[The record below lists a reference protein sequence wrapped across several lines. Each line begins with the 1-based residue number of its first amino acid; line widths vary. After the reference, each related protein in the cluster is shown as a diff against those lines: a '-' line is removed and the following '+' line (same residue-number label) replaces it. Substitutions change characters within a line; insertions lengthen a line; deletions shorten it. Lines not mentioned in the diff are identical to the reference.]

1 MEHDISLG
9 FLFKTLKRCWI
20 VMVIVALVAAIIVG
34 VAVSLFIPK
43 KYSSSVEFY
52 VVNTNTSYDY
62 TTSSLLAASE
72 YLINDY
78 VKIIKSDAILEL
90 VARRLDENKAL
101 EKLNEGKEKKDQVT
115 LETVDEA
122 QLQATIDKFS
132 AEERADVTKLR
143 SMISSSSEESTSLFT
158 IKVTHTDPEYAHKVA
173 TVIEDIAPENV
184 TEIAKPDRLT
194 NEYLVNVAWQTMIA
208 LEKAYLKDQ
217 SDNNSIEINDTVAKN
232 SILERYGNDAEKAV
246 ETFLSEAGL
255 DGSLDC
261 FTTVNAPA
269 LDTAHDSPNALKYA
283 AVAAVA
289 AAAIVYLVF
298 LIKGIFEM
306 NVSSDD
312 DVKKLVKR
320 PLVGTIPHWE
330 NPVKK

>member
-9 FLFKTLKRCWI
+9 FLFKTLKRCWLI
-20 VMVIVALVAAIIVG
+20 MVIAAVVAAIVVG
-34 VAVSLFIPK
+34 VAVNLFIPK

-90 VARRLDENKAL
+90 VAEEVNKDRA
-101 EKLNEGKEKKDQVT
+101 EDKKATVKE
-115 LETVDEA
+115 
-122 QLQATIDKFS
+122 
-132 AEERADVTKLR
+132 LR

-158 IKVTHTDPEYAHKVA
+158 IKVTHTDPEYAYRVA
-173 TVIEDIAPENV
+173 SVIRDIAPEKV

-208 LEKAYLKDQ
+208 LEKAYLKEQ
-217 SDNNSIEINDTVAKN
+217 AENNSIEINDTTAKN

-261 FTTVNAPA
+261 FTTVNSPA
-269 LDTAHDSPNALKYA
+269 LDDAHDSPNALKYA
-283 AVAAVA
+283 AVAAVG

-306 NVSSDD
+306 NVSSED

-330 NPVKK
+330 SPVKK

>member
-9 FLFKTLKRCWI
+9 FLFKTLKRCWLI
-20 VMVIVALVAAIIVG
+20 MVIVALVAAIIVG

-90 VARRLDENKAL
+90 VANGNTAL
-101 EKLNEGKEKKDQVT
+101 EKINEGKEKKDWVT
-115 LETVDEA
+115 LENVDKELLRNTVKN
-122 QLQATIDKFS
+122 LPK
-132 AEERADVTKLR
+132 EEKVEIAPLRA
-143 SMISSSSEESTSLFT
+143 MISSSSEESTSLFT
-158 IKVTHTDPEYAHKVA
+158 IKVTHTDPKYAYEVA
-173 TVIEDIAPENV
+173 TVIKDIAPRYV
-184 TEIAKPDRLT
+184 TDIAKPDRLT

-208 LEKAYLKDQ
+208 LEKAHLKEQ
-217 SDNNSIEINDTVAKN
+217 AENNSIEINDTTAKN
-232 SILERYGNDAEKAV
+232 SILKRYGDDAEKAV
-246 ETFLSEAGL
+246 ESFLTEAGL

-261 FTTVNAPA
+261 FTTVNSPA
-269 LDTAHDSPNALKYA
+269 LDDAHDSPNALKYA
-283 AVAAVA
+283 AVAAVG

-306 NVSSDD
+306 NVSSED

-330 NPVKK
+330 NSVKK

>member
-90 VARRLDENKAL
+90 VAEEVNKDRA
-101 EKLNEGKEKKDQVT
+101 EDKKATVKE
-115 LETVDEA
+115 
-122 QLQATIDKFS
+122 
-132 AEERADVTKLR
+132 LR

-173 TVIEDIAPENV
+173 MIIEDIAPEKV

-208 LEKAYLKDQ
+208 LEKA
-217 SDNNSIEINDTVAKN
+217 
-232 SILERYGNDAEKAV
+232 
-246 ETFLSEAGL
+246 
-255 DGSLDC
+255 
-261 FTTVNAPA
+261 
-269 LDTAHDSPNALKYA
+269 
-283 AVAAVA
+283 
-289 AAAIVYLVF
+289 
-298 LIKGIFEM
+298 
-306 NVSSDD
+306 
-312 DVKKLVKR
+312 KLV
-320 PLVGTIPHWE
+320 PE
-330 NPVKK
+330 D